1 MIDSFSYV
9 RRSILVALILFSISA
24 AGCAAERPL
33 AEAVDESLIFAARQY
48 DGMLKALEGEN
59 RLPRTFE
66 KGRLVLVGPR
76 DWTSGF
82 FPGSLWLIAEQ
93 TGDTRWRQAAADFT
107 ARVESVKTYSGTH
120 DLGFMLLCSYGQ
132 GYRLT
137 KDPAYREVLL
147 TGARTLCTRF
157 NPKVG
162 MIRSWDSR
170 PWTYP
175 VIIDNMMNLELLM
188 FAYAETQEERFREI
202 AVSHAN
208 RTIENHFRPDGSSF
222 HVVDFDPNTGK
233 VLKRQTHQG
242 YSDSSAWARG
252 QSWGLYGFTMMY
264 RLTKDPAYLAQ
275 ARKVADFLISHP
287 RLPEDKIPYW
297 DYDAPGIPN
306 EPRDAS
312 AGAIMCS
319 ALFELAGMVE
329 PEAADRYLAVAR
341 QQIRS
346 LATPAYRGPLGG
358 NGHFLL
364 MHCVGHKPRGSEVD
378 VPLVY
383 ADYYFLEALA
393 RCKVGIGRNPK

>member
-1 MIDSFSYV
+1 MDSLPRL
-9 RRSILVALILFSISA
+9 RRSILAALVLLSIPYP
-24 AGCAAERPL
+24 GFGVERPL
-33 AEAVDESLIFAARQY
+33 AEVVDESYAFAARQY
-48 DGMLKALEGEN
+48 EGMLKALEGDQ
-59 RLPRTFE
+59 RLPRTLDQ
-66 KGRLVLVGPR
+66 GRLVLVGPR

-82 FPGSLWLIAEQ
+82 FPGSLWLIAEH
-93 TGDTRWRQAAADFT
+93 TGDAQWRKAAADFT
-107 ARVESVKTYSGTH
+107 ARVESAKTYGGTH
-120 DLGFMLLCSYGQ
+120 DLGFILFCSYGQ

-137 KDPAYREVLL
+137 NDPVYREVLL

-162 MIRSWDSR
+162 MIRSWDGR
-170 PWTYP
+170 QWTYP

-188 FAYAETQEERFREI
+188 FAYVQTQEASFRDI
-202 AVSHAN
+202 AISHAN
-208 RTIENHFRPDGSSF
+208 KTIENHFRPDGSSV
-222 HVVDFDPNTGK
+222 HVVDFDPETGT

-242 YSDSSAWARG
+242 FSDASAWARG

-275 ARKVADFLISHP
+275 ARRIADFLINHP

-297 DYDAPGIPN
+297 DYDAPGLPN

-312 AGAIMCS
+312 AGAVMCS
-319 ALFELAGMVE
+319 ALFELAGTVE
-329 PEAADRYLAVAR
+329 PDARSRYLAVAR

-346 LATPAYRGPLGG
+346 LASPAYRAPLGG

-364 MHCVGHKPRGSEVD
+364 MHSVGHKGRGVEVD
-378 VPLVY
+378 APLSY

-393 RCKVGIGRNPK
+393 RCKAGLGPR

>member
-1 MIDSFSYV
+1 MTSPFFSV
-9 RRSILVALILFSISA
+9 RTSMLLTLVLFFISA
-24 AGCAAERPL
+24 SGYTADKPL
-33 AEAVDESLIFAARQY
+33 AEVVNESYAFAGQQY
-48 DGMLKALEGEN
+48 EGMLKALEGET
-59 RLPRTFE
+59 RLPRTFD
-66 KGRLVLVGPR
+66 KGKVVLVGPR

-82 FPGSLWLIAEQ
+82 FPGSLWLIAEH
-93 TGDTRWRQAAADFT
+93 TGDAKWRKAAADFT
-107 ARVESVKTYSGTH
+107 ARVESVKTYGGTH
-120 DLGFMLLCSYGQ
+120 DLGFMLYCSYGQ

-137 KDPAYREVLL
+137 NDPAYREVLL

-188 FAYAETQEERFREI
+188 FAFAETKEEAFRTI

-208 RTIENHFRPDGSSF
+208 KTIRNHFRPDGSSF
-222 HVVDFDPNTGK
+222 HVVDFDPNTGA

-242 YSDSSAWARG
+242 FSDSSAWARG

-264 RLTKDPAYLAQ
+264 RLTKEQAYLAQ
-275 ARKVADFLISHP
+275 ARKIADFLINHP

-329 PEAADRYLAVAR
+329 VDAAGRYLAVAQ

-346 LATPAYRGPLGG
+346 LASPAYRAPLGG

-364 MHCVGHKPRGSEVD
+364 MHCVGHKVRGTEVD
-378 VPLVY
+378 TPLVY

-393 RCKVGIGRNPK
+393 RCKDSSRNK